1 MKRIVQITL
10 LTLVCLSLTGCDLLE
25 GINQTSPNY
34 RRPVPFSSSWW
45 DAMKIRVKNR
55 ELERVKQ
62 DWGFNSQKKIW
73 IYAPLL
79 LAMMLMVSCS
89 TVSVTR
95 TPSGA
100 LHAGVTSFVGK
111 QTVADATITT
121 REGDTIRINGYSTQN
136 PDPETVEKVGRVILM
151 GAGINAAQEV
161 LQPAANSVGTLIA
174 P

>member
-1 MKRIVQITL
+1 
-10 LTLVCLSLTGCDLLE
+10 
-25 GINQTSPNY
+25 
-34 RRPVPFSSSWW
+34 
-45 DAMKIRVKNR
+45 
-55 ELERVKQ
+55 
-62 DWGFNSQKKIW
+62 
-73 IYAPLL
+73 
-79 LAMMLMVSCS
+79 
-89 TVSVTR
+89 
-95 TPSGA
+95 
-100 LHAGVTSFVGK
+100 VTSFVGK

>member
-1 MKRIVQITL
+1 MIRAFQITFVL
-10 LTLVCLSLTGCDLLE
+10 AAVAMLAACSHFREAKQRLE
-25 GINQTSPNY
+25 Y
-34 RRPVPFSSSWW
+34 RGF
-45 DAMKIRVKNR
+45 
-55 ELERVKQ
+55 LE
-62 DWGFNSQKKIW
+62 DWGVNKPHNPW
-73 IYAPLL
+73 IYVPVLFAVLL
-79 LAMMLMVSCS
+79 LASCS

-111 QTVADATITT
+111 QTIADATVTT

-136 PDPETVEKVGRVILM
+136 PDPETVEKIGRVILM

>member
-1 MKRIVQITL
+1 MNRSLIITI
-10 LTLVCLSLTGCDLLE
+10 G
-25 GINQTSPNY
+25 
-34 RRPVPFSSSWW
+34 
-45 DAMKIRVKNR
+45 RV
-55 ELERVKQ
+55 
-62 DWGFNSQKKIW
+62 
-73 IYAPLL
+73 PLL
-79 LAMMLMVSCS
+79 LTALSFALILASCS

-111 QTVADATITT
+111 QTIADATVTT

-136 PDPETVEKVGRVILM
+136 PDPETVEKIGRVILM